1 MTLSP
6 QTLINIFIVVGLI
19 SALLIILVIPWVSN
33 RHRTQ
38 QETEKIFNW
47 LNKSKQTTRYKYR
60 SSISIAI
67 NCELSESRVNQLCSQ
82 DTRFS
87 RAGETGS
94 FWGLNHEG

>member
-19 SALLIILVIPWVSN
+19 SALLIILVIPWVTN

-38 QETEKIFNW
+38 QETEKIYNW
-47 LNKSKQTTRYKYR
+47 LKKSKQTTRYKYR

-67 NCELSESRVNQLCSQ
+67 NCELSESRVNHLCSQ
-82 DTRFS
+82 DARFS

-94 FWGLNHEG
+94 FWGLSNEH